1 MTAPARCCGGLELKK
16 KRGCFGLGL
25 KKKRGE
31 LGFLLVFGR
40 LNHGFKKK
48 KKGMAKEDR
57 FLEPLD

>member
-1 MTAPARCCGGLELKK
+1 MTAPARCCGGLEFKK
-16 KRGCFGLGL
+16 KKKVFWFGF
-25 KKKRGE
+25 KKKKGG

-48 KKGMAKEDR
+48 KGMAKEDR